1 MRRATRSLAFA
12 LTLLVLAAGAV
23 HARPLAVHHPS
34 PAGVLDTLWQWVSSY
49 LPLRTKEGGMMD
61 PDGFT
66 SKEGSTMDPDGK
78 THPPLSPPPTTNAG
92 GMLDPDG

>member
-23 HARPLAVHHPS
+23 HARPLAVHRA
-34 PAGVLDTLWQWVSSY
+34 PAGILDTLWQWVSSY
-49 LPLRTKEGGMMD
+49 LPARTKEGGMMD

-66 SKEGSTMDPDGK
+66 TKAGSTMDPDGL
-78 THPPLSPPPTTNAG
+78 THPPLSPPATTNAG
-92 GMLDPDG
+92 GTMDPDG